1 MLCQH
6 GPLMNKVIGSLVG
19 RGEKRMM
26 DGGLC
31 GRTKGG
37 TLSLSGVLRRLA
49 LQ

>member
-6 GPLMNKVIGSLVG
+6 VPLMNKVTGSLEG
-19 RGEKRMM
+19 REEKGMM

-37 TLSLSGVLRRLA
+37 TLSLSGLLRRLTP
-49 LQ
+49 Q